1 MSRNEEVLT
10 PEQKAKKYMK
20 ALLEGA
26 ELPPEDEIITVIDV
40 ICFTSMS
47 ITAAADKYKN
57 WINDKSN
64 YIKILSTN
72 TLTKAFRDNSSEVGI
87 VVTFEREANYKD
99 KV

>member
-10 PEQKAKKYMK
+10 PEQKAKNYMK
-20 ALLEGA
+20 ALIEGA
-26 ELPPEDEIITVIDV
+26 ELPPDDEIITVIDV
-40 ICFTSMS
+40 ICFTSMT
-47 ITAAADKYKN
+47 ITGAADKYKN

-72 TLTKAFRDNSSEVGI
+72 TLTRAVGYNSSELGI

-99 KV
+99 KI

>member
-26 ELPPEDEIITVIDV
+26 ELPPEDEFITVIDV

-47 ITAAADKYKN
+47 ITGAADKYKN

>member
-1 MSRNEEVLT
+1 
-10 PEQKAKKYMK
+10 MK

-26 ELPPEDEIITVIDV
+26 ELPPDDEIITVIDV
-40 ICFTSMS
+40 ICFTSMT
-47 ITAAADKYKN
+47 ITGAADKYKN

-72 TLTKAFRDNSSEVGI
+72 TLTRAVGYNSSELGI

-99 KV
+99 KI